1 MGQLCFNTKLNYEV
15 FNYKNYDGMHA
26 NKLQPQKFFNFFTP
40 NADRARQK
48 RTQTV
53 RMRTIFEK

>member
-15 FNYKNYDGMHA
+15 FNYKNYDGKHA
-26 NKLQPQKFFNFFTP
+26 NKLQPQKFFNFFIY
-40 NADRARQK
+40 NVGRARQK

-53 RMRTIFEK
+53 RMRTIFER